1 MKQALVTG
9 ASGFVGRHMCETL
22 RGEYAL
28 TEIDCETG
36 DDALDF
42 FYDFPDGLTYD
53 LVVHAAARGPNR
65 QAIDTDH
72 GAFPYNVMLDAA
84 MFEWAIRTR
93 QSHVVYLS
101 SSAVYPADLQGTSG
115 WRTTAD
121 RGHLGDRRLYEAQA
135 RDGAPHDV
143 YGWTKLTG
151 ECLADEARKAGVRVT
166 VVRPFSGYGED
177 QSEDFPFGAFVARA
191 RRQENPFII
200 WGSAD
205 QVRDFVH
212 IDDIC
217 AAILALTHVTSLKP
231 VNICTGVGT
240 TMLQLAKLVC
250 REAGYVPAFQIDTD
264 APLGVHYR
272 VGDPSHLHKI
282 YTPKITIEEGV
293 KRAFQLR

>member
-1 MKQALVTG
+1 MKQALVLG
-9 ASGFVGRHMCETL
+9 SAGFVGRHMCDTL
-22 RGEYAL
+22 QDEYAL
-28 TEIDCETG
+28 TEIDCENG

-65 QAIDTDH
+65 KAIDTDH
-72 GAFPYNVMLDAA
+72 GAFPYNVQLDAA
-84 MFEWAIRTR
+84 MFEWAIRT
-93 QSHVVYLS
+93 QQPHVVYLS
-101 SSAVYPADLQGTSG
+101 SSAVYPPT
-115 WRTTAD
+115 D
-121 RGHLGDRRLYEAQA
+121 RHGYPWPGHPYREIDVEPVN
-135 RDGAPHDV
+135 PHDV

-151 ECLADEARKAGVRVT
+151 ERMTWEARKAGVRIT

-191 RRQENPFII
+191 KRQENPFVI
-200 WGSAD
+200 WGNAE
-205 QVRDFVH
+205 QVRDFIH
-212 IDDIC
+212 IDDVC
-217 AAILALTHVTSLKP
+217 AAIMALTHVNSAEPT
-231 VNICTGVGT
+231 NICTGVGT

-250 REAGYVPAFQIDTD
+250 REAGYVPAFQVDAD

-272 VGDPSHLHKI
+272 VGDPSRLRQI